1 MLRRE
6 AQLLVNYRNSPL
18 AGDGDGGVERGPRPG
33 DRAPDCR
40 GLQRAAV
47 NHPLRLFELLA
58 DPDHTLL
65 LYQTTPD
72 SYQPSPKSRTL
83 SPPQAVA
90 GRRPMSPPPP
100 PNLPVPSAPMIVD
113 AEGEFQTTYAATGG
127 SGYLVRPVADTSAS
141 EPPRS
146 GRRPCETTSSGCSPP
161 KPPHACRGSRGERL

>member
-65 LYQTTPD
+65 LYADDAGQLPAFAEIEDLVTTASGGRAKTYVTTATPE
-72 SYQPSPKSRTL
+72 PSGPQRTDDR
-83 SPPQAVA
+83 
-90 GRRPMSPPPP
+90 GRRGRVPDHLRRYRRQW
-100 PNLPVPSAPMIVD
+100 LP
-113 AEGEFQTTYAATGG
+113 GAAGG
-127 SGYLVRPVADTSAS
+127 GYLGFRATPIGTAAL
-141 EPPRS
+141 RN
-146 GRRPCETTSSGCSPP
+146 
-161 KPPHACRGSRGERL
+161 HLERVFAAQTPTHLSW